1 MRLSALTLQMKCQAQ
16 EVATL
21 LAARGDA
28 IRGCEEIPGPSWA
41 KSAEQRKEQPAGIPG
56 RYSEELRRRD
66 ATAI

>member
-28 IRGCEEIPGPSWA
+28 INATSQARPTGAPGTS
-41 KSAEQRKEQPAGIPG
+41 G
-56 RYSEELRRRD
+56 
-66 ATAI
+66 